1 MTTPAGTDPH
11 SAPVP
16 PGWPGDDPTVPE
28 DLETLGRRRRP
39 ARSRARTTGPV
50 RRRRAA
56 SDERVPRRHEVS
68 DDGHDQD
75 LDLDLVDV
83 TDPDG
88 IRLERDALGAG
99 ATMAYDDLVAGVQPA
114 GRVLVIIVAA
124 LVLAMLVNADALV
137 ARAERKPPGAERD
150 RSLAVWHPVQD
161 VSHVLQLD
169 RLRQVTDWAVGDD
182 DREATT
188 TAPARGARELGAS
201 GAGGDLLAARVR
213 AVVEAQVDL
222 SGTPDG
228 VAAD

>member
-1 MTTPAGTDPH
+1 M
-11 SAPVP
+11 
-16 PGWPGDDPTVPE
+16 
-28 DLETLGRRRRP
+28 
-39 ARSRARTTGPV
+39 

-56 SDERVPRRHEVS
+56 IDERVPRQHGVG

-137 ARAERKPPGAERD
+137 ERAERKPPGAERD

-201 GAGGDLLAARVR
+201 GARGRPARRAGPRRRRGAGRSVRHTRRSRRGLTARPQCAAPVR
-213 AVVEAQVDL
+213 
-222 SGTPDG
+222 S
-228 VAAD
+228 AAISARLVTWTQS